1 MKFTGWMIG
10 DPHIVTLDGLKYTFN
25 GHGEF
30 YLVQSTQ
37 DINLTI
43 QGRMVPILNSNG
55 TSTAATAFSAI
66 VAKQEDS
73 DTVQFELSRRGVDVF
88 INGELIVLSELN
100 ERKFQNLYVFNEGN
114 SIYSAIFSSGVSIK
128 LAETN
133 AIISSVKIVLPSS
146 FKQKINGLMGNY
158 NGDTSD
164 DLQPQSSNSSIPVNS
179 TIEEV
184 HTKFGMT
191 CKLVITPLL

>member
-37 DINLTI
+37 DIDLII
-43 QGRMVPILNSNG
+43 QGRMVPILNSSG
-55 TSTAATAFSAI
+55 ASTAATAFSAI
-66 VAKQEDS
+66 VAKQEHS
-73 DTVQFELSRRGVDVF
+73 DTVQFELSRRGMDVF

-100 ERKFQNLYVFNEGN
+100 ERKFQNLYVVNEGN
-114 SIYSAIFSSGVSIK
+114 SVYSAIFSSGVSIK
-128 LAETN
+128 VAETN

-146 FKQKINGLMGNY
+146 FKKQINGLMGNY

-164 DLQPQSSNSSIPVNS
+164 DLLPRFSNSSILANS
-179 TIEEV
+179 SIEEV
-184 HTKFGMT
+184 HKKFGMT
-191 CKLVITPLL
+191 CKLTITLLL